1 MAEWIETDDGSLTL
15 RHAVLGGLYHSDRG
29 AVGEAEHV
37 YLRAG
42 LDAVVATTG
51 RRQVA
56 VFEVGFGTGLNAWLT
71 ARRAQESRLQID
83 YHAIDL

>member
-15 RHAVLGGLYHSDRG
+15 RHAVLGELYHSDRG

-42 LDAVVATTG
+42 LDAVVETTG

-56 VFEVGFGTGLNAWLT
+56 GRTQPPDGILC
-71 ARRAQESRLQID
+71 R
-83 YHAIDL
+83 